1 MLFLRSSSFAAPL
14 LLDKSAFYLIVNHYH
29 SEGRREAE
37 GKQNELTAYSL
48 PSGILPLLQAFLPVW
63 HCAAKVMGQWHETR
77 AEKVQ
82 FGNLLKIAAFCGVQQ
97 WRLQSRDGR
106 DGNFAIGSCAREK
119 LSTGTYFIGV
129 ETLLCGGR
137 CRWRR
142 LQIAHE
148 SNKIV

>member
-82 FGNLLKIAAFCGVQQ
+82 FGNLLKIAAFCGMRQ
-97 WRLQSRDGR
+97 WRLQSRDGS
-106 DGNFAIGSCAREK
+106 DGYFDDWLLPPRE
-119 LSTGTYFIGV
+119 SI
-129 ETLLCGGR
+129 
-137 CRWRR
+137 
-142 LQIAHE
+142 
-148 SNKIV
+148 